1 MIPDY
6 ENIEDM
12 KKMQQEAV
20 KRVQEMQKKAK
31 ISLEY
36 SNSGINTQKEN
47 IKNIS
52 SSKKAPNTF
61 YIENSHKSENIKQ
74 NTLDT
79 LIKDPQKSLILLL
92 ILLLYDEKSDI
103 MLILALFYIM
113 I

>member
-6 ENIEDM
+6 ENIEDI
-12 KKMQQEAV
+12 KRMQQEAV

-36 SNSGINTQKEN
+36 SNSGIHNQKEN
-47 IKNIS
+47 IRGILPP
-52 SSKKAPNTF
+52 KKVPNTF
-61 YIENSHKSENIKQ
+61 SIENSHKNENIKQ
-74 NTLDT
+74 NTLES

-92 ILLLYDEKSDI
+92 ILLLYDEQTDL

-113 I
+113 L